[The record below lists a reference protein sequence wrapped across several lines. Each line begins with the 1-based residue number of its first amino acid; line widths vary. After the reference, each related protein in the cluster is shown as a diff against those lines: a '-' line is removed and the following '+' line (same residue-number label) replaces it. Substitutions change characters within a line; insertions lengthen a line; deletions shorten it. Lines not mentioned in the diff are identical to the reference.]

1 LVERPYSARGLLLLG
16 LFGLV
21 LAPGLL
27 FPQPA
32 NASTANRA
40 RAFREL
46 FMGAS
51 VTPEL

>member
-1 LVERPYSARGLLLLG
+1 MYSARGLLLALS
-16 LFGLV
+16 V
-21 LAPGLL
+21 VVVAPGLL

-46 FMGAS
+46 FMGGS

>member
-1 LVERPYSARGLLLLG
+1 MYSARGLLLLA
-16 LFGLV
+16 LSGLV
-21 LAPGLL
+21 APGLL

-46 FMGAS
+46 FMGAR